1 MARYLGLGQLPV
13 MCARLFCL
21 LSVFNKRTNLLI
33 FVIFQIQQGKDK
45 AAVKKTKT
53 QEKLSLFRI
62 YCLKFAP

>member
-13 MCARLFCL
+13 MCARLLCL

-33 FVIFQIQQGKDK
+33 FVLFQIQQGKDK

-62 YCLKFAP
+62 YCLKF